1 MRYTREDGCRAW
13 LTYGLLQA
21 DTVAALLEEYG
32 GAEPL
37 YNRFTREKGGFLR
50 GRVSESALTLL
61 REQATPAKMHQM
73 MLTMQRLQA
82 GIVALKDERYPAML
96 RTISKPPALL
106 FYCGQLDCLAGKCLT
121 VVGSRNASVHGVE
134 ATKRICKELSN
145 AGVVIVSGFAAGI
158 DRAAHCGCLEGAS
171 PTVAVLGCGMDVQYP
186 TDSGP
191 LRERIL
197 RQGGLLLTEFPFGLR
212 PGKFTFPVRNR
223 ILSGLSKGVLM
234 MEGRVQSGSMV
245 TVQFALDQGRDV
257 FAFPGQPD
265 TPFAEGAHQ
274 LLREGAIYFT
284 SAQDILEDMGW
295 AGNEPAMSEPAKS
308 KPSKTSSPAKPAASR
323 NDSDKKA
330 DAPSVSKPSPKP
342 SPAKPAANS
351 NDSGKTTD
359 APALPGMSAEQ
370 RKVYDL
376 LAQGEMSFDQ
386 LCEHADLS
394 APKLSAALTLLQIA
408 GKVQALPGK
417 SYRRV

>member
-50 GRVSESALTLL
+50 DRISESALNLL
-61 REQATPAKMHQM
+61 REQAKPAKMHQM

-106 FYCGQLDCLAGKCLT
+106 FYCGQLDCLAGRCLT
-121 VVGSRNASVHGVE
+121 VVGSRNASIHGIE

-145 AGVVIVSGFAAGI
+145 AGVVIISGFAAGI

-191 LRERIL
+191 LREQIL
-197 RQGGLLLTEFPFGLR
+197 RQGGLLLSEFPFGLW
-212 PGKFTFPVRNR
+212 PSKFTFPVRNR
-223 ILSGLSKGVLM
+223 ILSGLSRGVLM

-245 TVQFALDQGRDV
+245 TVQCALDQGRDV

-295 AGNEPAMSEPAKS
+295 ADDAPVMS

-323 NDSDKKA
+323 GNSGKKA
-330 DAPSVSKPSPKP
+330 DAPTVSKPSPKSS
-342 SPAKPAANS
+342 SPQKAVS
-351 NDSGKTTD
+351 SDDSGKTAD
-359 APALPGMSAEQ
+359 APAFPGMSEEQ
-370 RKVYDL
+370 QKVYDL
-376 LAQGEMSFDQ
+376 LAKGEMSFDQ
-386 LCEHADLS
+386 LCDQAALS
-394 APKLSAALTLLQIA
+394 APKVSAALTLLQIA
-408 GKVQALPGK
+408 GKVEALPGK